1 MKNKMKNISITLA
14 FLFITLF
21 ANAQENPTGNNEN
34 SGTLFGNNKEV
45 KLGWFVGLDNGYT
58 QFDKRDVHMSGINAG
73 LIINHNFTVG
83 FSASGW
89 TNRKTMYYDNITDT
103 TGAYLEGG
111 FGRFLFEYTLNPQSL
126 IHLTFPL
133 MIGAGGASFV
143 ADNEYNNWEN
153 DNWNNHQN
161 EIDTDV
167 FFSIE
172 PGIRAELNVFRFM
185 RLNAGISY
193 RYVGGLELKNTS
205 SDMMNNFSATVGLKF
220 GKF

>member
-1 MKNKMKNISITLA
+1 MKNITITLSI
-14 FLFITLF
+14 LLITLF
-21 ANAQENPTGNNEN
+21 ASAQENSTGNNDKT
-34 SGTLFGNNKEV
+34 STLFGKNKEV

-58 QFDKRDVHMSGINAG
+58 QFDKRDVYMSGLNAG
-73 LIINHNFTVG
+73 LIINHNYTVG

-89 TNRKTMYYDNITDT
+89 TNRKTMYYNNIADT

-111 FGRFLFEYTLNPQSL
+111 FGRFLFEYTMNPESL

-133 MIGAGGASFV
+133 MIGAGGASYIT
-143 ADNEYNNWEN
+143 DNENNNWEN
-153 DNWNNHQN
+153 AEWNSHNN
-161 EIDTDV
+161 IETDL

-172 PGIRAELNVFRFM
+172 PGVRAELNVFMFM

-193 RYVGGLELKNTS
+193 RYVSGLDLKNTS
-205 SDMMNNFSATVGLKF
+205 GDMMNNFSATVGLKF

>member
-1 MKNKMKNISITLA
+1 MKNITITLSI
-14 FLFITLF
+14 LLITLF
-21 ANAQENPTGNNEN
+21 ANAQENSTSNNDKTV
-34 SGTLFGNNKEV
+34 TLFGHEKEV

-58 QFDKRDVHMSGINAG
+58 QFDKRDVYMSGLNAG
-73 LIINHNFTVG
+73 LIINHNYTVG

-89 TNRKTMYYDNITDT
+89 TNRKTMYYNNIVDT

-111 FGRFLFEYTLNPQSL
+111 FGRFLFEYTMNPQSL

-133 MIGAGGASFV
+133 MIGAGGASYV
-143 ADNEYNNWEN
+143 TDNENNNWEN
-153 DNWNNHQN
+153 ADWNSHNN
-161 EIDTDV
+161 TLETDL

-172 PGIRAELNVFRFM
+172 PGVRAELNVFSFM

-193 RYVGGLELKNTS
+193 RYVSGLELKNTS
-205 SDMMNNFSATVGLKF
+205 GDMMNNFSATVGLKF